1 MEMALTIKNGKMEM
15 RILKSKIAN
24 KKYGVERNHLN

>member
-15 RILKSKIAN
+15 RILKSKITN